1 MHNGNRPQRQATG
14 CLGRE
19 SGRKGSGSSLQ
30 NRDDLVTS
38 HFEKAKQ
45 GHLYV
50 LANTEMCLIVK
61 KNMLKTILHRDPGI
75 LGETCLSHH
84 NS

>member
-1 MHNGNRPQRQATG
+1 MLDGNRPQGQAAG
-14 CLGRE
+14 CLGRK
-19 SGRKGSGSSLQ
+19 SSRKGSGSSLQ

-45 GHLYV
+45 GHLCV

-61 KNMLKTILHRDPGI
+61 KSMLKTILHRDPGI